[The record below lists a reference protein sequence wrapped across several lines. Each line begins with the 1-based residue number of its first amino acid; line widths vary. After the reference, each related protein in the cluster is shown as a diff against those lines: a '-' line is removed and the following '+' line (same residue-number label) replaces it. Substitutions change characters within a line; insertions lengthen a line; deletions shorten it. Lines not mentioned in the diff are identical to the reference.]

1 MTTYLSGG
9 EAFVS
14 KPPVAILGIEEQRT
28 LIKCLA
34 RDIEL
39 SALRDH
45 LAKAFHDRELEIF
58 ADPDDN
64 LLTTRLL
71 LSRVCPNLSTDI
83 FDESC
88 CELSWLVW
96 DVMAQSKDK
105 TTSQNGRQEIAE
117 QIFKFCL
124 EHDWMGT
131 NPASVHDEWVRLNP
145 KHRPTRMTNWLSS
158 KLAL

>member
-9 EAFVS
+9 ETFAS
-14 KPPVAILGIEEQRT
+14 KSPVAIFGEEEKRT

-39 SALRDH
+39 SGLRDH
-45 LAKAFHDRELEIF
+45 LAKAFHDRDLEIF

-64 LLTTRLL
+64 LLTMRLL
-71 LSRVCPNLSTDI
+71 LSRVCPVLSTDI

-96 DVMAQSKDK
+96 DVIAQSRGK

-117 QIFKFCL
+117 QIYKFCL
-124 EHDWMGT
+124 GHDWMGT
-131 NPASVHDEWVRLNP
+131 NPAIIHDEWLRLNP
-145 KHRPTRMTNWLSS
+145 KHRPTRMTNWLTS
-158 KLAL
+158 KVAL

>member
-9 EAFVS
+9 ETFVL
-14 KPPVAILGIEEQRT
+14 KAPVAILGQEEQRAFV
-28 LIKCLA
+28 KCLA

-39 SALRDH
+39 LELRDR
-45 LAKAFHDRELEIF
+45 LVVAFHNCELEIF

-71 LSRVCPNLSTDI
+71 LSRVCPGLSTDV
-83 FDESC
+83 FEESC
-88 CELSWLVW
+88 CELSWLMW
-96 DVMAQSKDK
+96 DVIAQSTGMK
-105 TTSQNGRQEIAE
+105 TSQLSNQEIAGK
-117 QIFKFCL
+117 IFKFCL

-131 NPASVHDEWVRLNP
+131 NPAGIHDEWVRLNP

-158 KLAL
+158 KVAQ